1 MPELVT
7 IPISYFEVT
16 FDFENPSIK
25 LWLDRAE
32 AVQAMF
38 SALKPWDIFVDDVDA
53 ITTGKPSEQGVKFKL
68 PAKRSSFF
76 FGPALCKFTRD
87 ATNWSLAEETIQILD
102 AAMSALLSTT
112 NIIVAKQKTVIA
124 LHLQPKTAP
133 FFEILRPF
141 VPSPLAALEPGPMK
155 TMAAVAKWDKRKVT
169 IDGSGQVANGI
180 FLRFEREFA
189 GKVSYT
195 EIAEQL
201 KADEDALFSM
211 LGIIEE

>member
-16 FDFENPSIK
+16 FDFEDPSIK

-32 AVQAMF
+32 VVQAMF
-38 SALKPWDIFVDDVDA
+38 TALKPWDIDVDDVDA

-68 PAKRSSFF
+68 PAKRSTFF

-102 AAMSALLSTT
+102 AAMSALLATASVS
-112 NIIVAKQKTVIA
+112 VAAQKTVIA

-133 FFEILRPF
+133 FFEILKPF
-141 VPSPLAALEPGPMK
+141 VPSPLAALEADAIK
-155 TMAAVAKWDKRKVT
+155 TMAAVAKWNKRRVT

-189 GKVSYT
+189 GNVSYK
-195 EIAEQL
+195 EIADQL
-201 KADEDALFSM
+201 MADEGALFEM
-211 LGIIEE
+211 LGIKEE